1 MEQLHWPLTVL
12 NRSIPYKNLTA
23 ASQQIGIS
31 QPQLSR
37 LIKQL
42 EESLDVTLL
51 DRSSPRHTTWTPEA
65 RKLAEIFNKSEKALQ
80 QSIEEFRDGSQ
91 QKELSIGCLEGLS
104 PLAKKFGHRLLKNS
118 SVETLH
124 LNVFDQNDLE
134 AKFLVADLDVVL
146 TSRPPNNKKFQ
157 YQKNLGHQFL
167 ESIND
172 KDSDIR
178 IYSTF
183 EFNSL
188 TNTQRKK
195 KVKRVISNSLFV
207 RRSFQESF
215 GGSTKLPSE
224 ILEGKAPQGAL
235 PVIVIGQDYLSKE
248 LWKLFEK
255 S

>member
-1 MEQLHWPLTVL
+1 MEHLHWPLTVL
-12 NRSIPYKNLTA
+12 NRSIYYKNLTA

-65 RKLAEIFNKSEKALQ
+65 RKLAEIFNKSEKALNQ
-80 QSIEEFRDGSQ
+80 AIEEFRDGSQ

-104 PLAKKFGHRLLKNS
+104 SLAKKFGHRLLEKS
-118 SVETLH
+118 GVETLH

-134 AKFLVADLDVVL
+134 AKFLVADLDVIF
-146 TSRPPNNKKFQ
+146 TSRPPNNKKFS
-157 YQKNLGHQFL
+157 YQINLGHQFI
-167 ESIND
+167 EPAGD
-172 KDSDIR
+172 KASEIR

-188 TNTQRKK
+188 TTQQRKRK
-195 KVKRVISNSLFV
+195 CKRVISNSLFL
-207 RRSFQESF
+207 RKSFQELY
-215 GGSTKLPSE
+215 GGAIRLPTE
-224 ILEGKAPQGAL
+224 ILKGKAPQGAL
-235 PVIVIGQDYLSKE
+235 PVIALGQDYLSKE
-248 LWKLFEK
+248 LWGLIKG

>member
-23 ASQQIGIS
+23 ASQQIGLS

-42 EESLDVTLL
+42 EQSLDVTLL

-91 QKELSIGCLEGLS
+91 QKDVSIGCLEGLS
-104 PLAKKFGHRLLKNS
+104 LLATAYGYRLLENS
-118 SVETLH
+118 SVDTLH

-134 AKFLVADLDVVL
+134 ARFLVADLDVIF
-146 TSRPPNNKKFQ
+146 TSRSPNNKKFTHLKQ
-157 YQKNLGHQFL
+157 LGHQFIQPV
-167 ESIND
+167 S
-172 KDSDIR
+172 DSKSEIK

-188 TNTQRKK
+188 TSTQRKRK
-195 KVKRVISNSLFV
+195 TKRVISNSLFM
-207 RRSFQESF
+207 RKSFQDKY
-215 GGSTKLPSE
+215 GGSARLPSQ
-224 ILEGKAPQGAL
+224 IMKGKAPQGAL
-235 PVIVIGQDYLSKE
+235 PVVAIAQDYLSKE
-248 LWKLFEK
+248 LWRLLEK
-255 S
+255 G